1 LGAIVSLLVG
11 ERLGRRNRKRQ
22 RSELTNCTCVE
33 TISNTCDDSA
43 DDEMGNAI
51 FGTEQGGKSR
61 QRSELFIK
69 PLIIPGLTFRT
80 VGHRASELTNCTCV
94 ETISN
99 TCDDSADDEM
109 GNAIGTGLEL
119 LTLPQRSGI
128 RN

>member
-1 LGAIVSLLVG
+1 VA
-11 ERLGRRNRKRQ
+11 
-22 RSELTNCTCVE
+22 
-33 TISNTCDDSA
+33 
-43 DDEMGNAI
+43 

-80 VGHRASELTNCTCV
+80 VGHIKGKRQRSELTDCTCV

-109 GNAIGTGLEL
+109 GNAIEHKYN
-119 LTLPQRSGI
+119 P
-128 RN
+128 